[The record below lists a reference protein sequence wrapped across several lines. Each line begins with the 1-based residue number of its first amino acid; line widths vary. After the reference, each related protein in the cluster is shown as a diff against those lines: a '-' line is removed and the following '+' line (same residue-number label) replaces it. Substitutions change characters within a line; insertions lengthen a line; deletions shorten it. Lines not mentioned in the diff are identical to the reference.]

1 MTDDLRSLEFVVAEE
16 KSELGFALDRYLKYA
31 LFDESKPEIKILLI
45 EINRDLNSE
54 EIWDP
59 GKFYNYLKAK
69 PKKEKQEING
79 ILFFTLEEFP
89 RGDSPTSAFNGSRMI
104 REFFENSFD
113 SVTANYVDLRCK
125 LFQFISKIL
134 KNYRSGKSTKGNK
147 ETPGKIPFE
156 NALDDLDRLLTAIII
171 QDRKK
176 IVEGNVE
183 HYKIEK
189 LKLLSG
195 AYPFGGV
202 HSTTEVHRLLREFY
216 SEVNKPNAGESVDL
230 TKKWGNIRKIEE
242 NYDLASVIASNPLQ
256 YKNTLENGK
265 EKGFEIL
272 VIDDNLE
279 NIANDLME
287 IKLFFPENTTIYITE
302 KREWEKFLH
311 GDFFWKNMYA
321 PKVDLSLIEI
331 NTKSEKPQEPKSE
344 DAKKGNEN
352 RKFTFD
358 FIVVDLLMG
367 DYNEGNQIINNLVN
381 FRDSFNMQC
390 NKKEERIY
398 FDIIVLSLSE
408 EAHDISR
415 SLNEGALCYVPKKRL
430 YMLPAVVA
438 KLEKSRQI
446 IEGRSDQF
454 KSIQKSRN
462 FGKLYRLPEIIRR
475 KLQTEPFLNLF
486 FPGDF
491 DEKRKRVAENLN
503 SYLKE
508 AAKEWIKYMP
518 KADLHC
524 HLGGSI
530 DADTA
535 FFLSLN
541 MLAHPCIEKVPRY
554 KDYQETL
561 LDITETCFN
570 FIHFIIGK
578 KFSIKDLFQIVK
590 ILLVIIKKFDIEKP
604 ELGKTRKENI
614 IKYLAE
620 NKESVT
626 NDNNDNRIKG
636 IYDILIEKLKSKS
649 KKKKWFEAL
658 LEKIKDYLK
667 YSDLKKKDPDKIIAE
682 VEFFSILKYL
692 IKEKYII
699 EKNQKTISI
708 PEPVNIFNVLIGVIE
723 KRKVNDIKKFWEK
736 LEEPIRLSKFGGLKK
751 FLFEKK
757 TLELITKEN
766 KNLFT
771 LMKSRLKSKIG
782 ANGAKN
788 LLSYFISARQRRTR
802 SLPEYLGGNE
812 FMGSDQLQYK
822 ENILA
827 ALYGIIKRNI
837 EDNVRYL
844 EIRLS
849 PDGYRDKGLTLQE
862 AVQTLLS
869 GTDLITF
876 HFYQQGK
883 FIRVNYIFSIKRH
896 KSPREAALE
905 TSAAIVNRE
914 REKCYREI
922 MPKVNQKNL
931 DIQKYEWKPSKV
943 MGIDLSGLEKENP
956 AQNFVSDFY
965 PLFKTSSFIT
975 IHAGEEDTAQSIWAA
990 IYLLHANRIG
1000 HGLTLQENPDL
1011 KDMFKNMKICIE
1023 MNPISN
1029 TQTNPNIEDSYPF
1042 YNFFIEG
1049 LNITINTDNPAVSE
1063 STLSDEFVKAGELF
1077 QKHRENIHREYNWIS
1092 RWEILRIVK
1101 NGFSNAFLDRE
1112 EKRQLIRA
1120 VEEEIYQKIIKEYE
1134 C

>member
-1 MTDDLRSLEFVVAEE
+1 MTDALRQLEFIDDKA

-31 LFDESKPEIKILLI
+31 LFDESKPEIKILLV
-45 EINRDLNSE
+45 EIKQDLNSG

-89 RGDSPTSAFNGSRMI
+89 WGDSPTSAFNRSRMI

-113 SVTANYVDLRCK
+113 AVTANYVDLRFK
-125 LFQFISKIL
+125 LFPFISKIL
-134 KNYRSGKSTKGNK
+134 KNYRSEKRPKKTHL
-147 ETPGKIPFE
+147 EVV
-156 NALDDLDRLLTAIII
+156 LDDLNRLLKAIKMQSNIN
-171 QDRKK
+171 RTKK
-176 IVEGNVE
+176 IEV
-183 HYKIEK
+183 
-189 LKLLSG
+189 LSD

-202 HSTTEVHRLLREFY
+202 HSTKEGHRLLREFY
-216 SEVNKPNAGESVDL
+216 SEVNKPTVGKSGDL
-230 TKKWGNIRKIEE
+230 TKKWGDIRKIEE

-256 YKNTLENGK
+256 SKKTLENGK
-265 EKGFEIL
+265 QKGFEIL

-279 NIANDLME
+279 NISNDLME
-287 IKLFFPENTTIYITE
+287 IKPFFPENTTIYITE
-302 KREWEKFLH
+302 KREWKKFLR
-311 GDFFWKNMYA
+311 GDSFWANMYRKEA
-321 PKVDLSLIEI
+321 KLSLIKLGSNFKNPKQI
-331 NTKSEKPQEPKSE
+331 KNKNLFEKVKG
-344 DAKKGNEN
+344 KKYI
-352 RKFTFD
+352 KFIFD

-381 FRDSFNMQC
+381 FRNSFNMHC
-390 NKKEERIY
+390 KKKEEKIY

-415 SLNEGALCYVPKKRL
+415 SLNEGALCYVPKKRI

-446 IEGRSDQF
+446 IERRADHF

-462 FGKLYRLPEIIRR
+462 FGKLYRLPEIIKR
-475 KLQTEPFLNLF
+475 KLQTEPFLDLLF
-486 FPGDF
+486 PKDYEE
-491 DEKRKRVAENLN
+491 EKIKVFGNLN
-503 SYLKE
+503 HCLKE
-508 AAKEWIKYMP
+508 SAKEWIKDIP

-530 DADTA
+530 DGDTA

-541 MLAHPCIEKVPRY
+541 MLAHYCNEIEAKYEECVGNLSKVAEQY
-554 KDYQETL
+554 LEFISHL
-561 LDITETCFN
+561 VWGN
-570 FIHFIIGK
+570 FA
-578 KFSIKDLFQIVK
+578 DLKHLFRIVK
-590 ILLVIIKKFDIEKP
+590 ILLDIIQKFDIDKPDIGILRKQNLIRYLLEK
-604 ELGKTRKENI
+604 
-614 IKYLAE
+614 
-620 NKESVT
+620 KESAPDEQWIVS
-626 NDNNDNRIKG
+626 
-636 IYDILIEKLKSKS
+636 YDILLKKQT
-649 KKKKWFEAL
+649 KWFEVFL
-658 LEKIKDYLK
+658 KKIQGYLK
-667 YSDLKKKDPDKIIAE
+667 NSNIKKEAPGKIIAE
-682 VEFFSILKYL
+682 KEFFQMLKYL
-692 IKEKYII
+692 NE
-699 EKNQKTISI
+699 ENQKDIHL
-708 PEPVNIFNVLIGVIE
+708 PDPVNIFNVLIAIIE
-723 KRKVNDIKKFWEK
+723 GKKKDFKTFWQK
-736 LEEPIRLSKFGGLKK
+736 LEEPINLPKFEGLKE
-751 FLFEKK
+751 FLLGEN
-757 TLELITKEN
+757 TPELISQKNE
-766 KNLFT
+766 NLFGEIKNA
-771 LMKSRLKSKIG
+771 LESEIKSNKSIETIKCE
-782 ANGAKN
+782 N
-788 LLSYFISARQRRTR
+788 LLSYFISARQRQTR

-812 FMGSDQLQYK
+812 FMGSEQLQYK

-827 ALYGIIKRNI
+827 ALYSIIEKNI

-862 AVQTLLS
+862 VVQTLLS

-876 HFYQQGK
+876 HFYNQQGK

-922 MPKVNQKNL
+922 IPGVNQNNL
-931 DIQKYEWKPSKV
+931 DIQNYKWKPSKV

-1011 KDMFKNMKICIE
+1011 KDMFKNMQICIE

-1042 YNFFIEG
+1042 YNFFTDG

-1063 STLSDEFVKAGELF
+1063 SSLSDEFVKAGELF
-1077 QKHRENIHREYNWIS
+1077 QKHRENSHSEYNWIS
-1092 RWEILRIVK
+1092 RWEILRVVK